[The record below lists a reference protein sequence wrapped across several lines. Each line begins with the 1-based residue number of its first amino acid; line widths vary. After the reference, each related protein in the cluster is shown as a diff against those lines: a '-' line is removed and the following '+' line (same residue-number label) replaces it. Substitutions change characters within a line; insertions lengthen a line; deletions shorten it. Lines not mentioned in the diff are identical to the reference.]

1 MTDAARASGRSLR
14 LLAPLRIRDFRLL
27 WTGMTV
33 SLFGDGAFMVAVAWA
48 AYEISDAPGALAVI
62 GIATSLPQ
70 VALLLIGGAISDRVD
85 RRHVMIASDVVR
97 ALAIGALAALAIAGT
112 LELWHM
118 VVLTAV
124 YGAAAAFFGPA
135 FDAVVPDVVPEHQLA
150 EANALDQ
157 FVRPAVLRLAGPA
170 LGGVGIAAAGAGW
183 GFAINAASFA
193 VSAACIAGM
202 RRSGAPSDPAG
213 GATLVAEM
221 REGFRYV
228 RGRTWLWGTFAGA
241 TISYLLFM
249 GPTEVLLPYI
259 VKHELGG
266 GADVLGAVFAA
277 GGIGALTAAVI
288 MGQRGTPRRNMTFI
302 LIAWSLATL
311 AVAGYGLAVASWQ
324 LMLASLVFNA
334 LETAGLVVWGTTKHR
349 LVPPR
354 LMGRVSSVDW
364 FISIALVPVS
374 FALTAPVAAAL
385 GARTTLVAAGIV
397 GAVVTLG
404 CLFLPGMRAIE
415 RHRDARADPTPHAAP
430 STP

>member
-1 MTDAARASGRSLR
+1 MTDVARARGRSLR

-48 AYEISDAPGALAVI
+48 AYEISDAPGALAMI
-62 GIATSLPQ
+62 GLATSLPQ
-70 VALLLIGGAISDRVD
+70 VALLLVGGAISDRVD
-85 RRHVMIASDVVR
+85 RRHVMVASDIVR
-97 ALAIGALAALAIAGT
+97 AVAIGALAALAIAGT

-118 VVLTAV
+118 VLLTAV
-124 YGAAAAFFGPA
+124 YGAGAAFFGPA
-135 FDAVVPDVVPEHQLA
+135 FDAVVPDVVPAHQLA

-170 LGGVGIAAAGAGW
+170 VGGIAIAAAGAGW

-193 VSAACIAGM
+193 VSAACIIRM
-202 RRSGAPSDPAG
+202 RPRTAPSDPAG
-213 GATLVAEM
+213 GASLVTEM
-221 REGFRYV
+221 REGFHYV
-228 RGRTWLWGTFAGA
+228 RKRTWLWGTFAGA

-259 VKHELGG
+259 VKHELGR

-302 LIAWSLATL
+302 LTTWALATL
-311 AVAGYGLAVASWQ
+311 AVAGYGLALVPWQ
-324 LMLASLVFNA
+324 LMLACLVFNA
-334 LETAGLVVWGTTKHR
+334 LETAGLIVWATTKHR

-364 FISIALVPVS
+364 FISIALVPIS
-374 FALTAPVAAAL
+374 FALTAPTAAAL
-385 GARTTLVAAGIV
+385 GPRTTLIAAGTL
-397 GAVVTLG
+397 GALVTLS
-404 CLFLPGMRAIE
+404 CLLLPGIRTIE
-415 RHRDARADPTPHAAP
+415 RHHDPTADPLPSAAP
-430 STP
+430 